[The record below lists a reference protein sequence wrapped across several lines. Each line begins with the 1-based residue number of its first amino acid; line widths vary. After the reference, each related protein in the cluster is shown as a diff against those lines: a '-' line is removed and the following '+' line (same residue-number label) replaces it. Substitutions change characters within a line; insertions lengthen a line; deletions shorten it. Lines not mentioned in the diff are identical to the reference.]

1 MLGLL
6 FELVFLASQF
16 LDIVDD
22 VAAAAVVVSFV
33 FRMQLC
39 DFSINHASRLA
50 DV

>member
-6 FELVFLASQF
+6 LKLVFLASQS
-16 LDIVDD
+16 LDVVDD
-22 VAAAAVVVSFV
+22 VAAAAVVSFV